1 MKNPFLPS
9 KWLFYWYIF
18 LLIVLI
24 PFYAVFSIRHS
35 QNKCKGVRLSGKSL
49 DFIKVK
55 GLLLSTPSNSAKVVK
70 SSSYVALMFLAYFRH
85 LFTNRVGHS
94 VKLIYH
100 GSLVKLLYIESLVI
114 CKNKIPWSAI
124 RSAINRLKYLTNVKT
139 FKFGNSS
146 EYRS

>member
-1 MKNPFLPS
+1 MHVSQFNKVCLFSSYRKMIYSLKNPFLPS
-9 KWLFYWYIF
+9 KWLFYWNIF

-100 GSLVKLLYIESLVI
+100 GSLVKLLYIESLWLFA
-114 CKNKIPWSAI
+114 KT
-124 RSAINRLKYLTNVKT
+124 KYLEVP
-139 FKFGNSS
+139 
-146 EYRS
+146 